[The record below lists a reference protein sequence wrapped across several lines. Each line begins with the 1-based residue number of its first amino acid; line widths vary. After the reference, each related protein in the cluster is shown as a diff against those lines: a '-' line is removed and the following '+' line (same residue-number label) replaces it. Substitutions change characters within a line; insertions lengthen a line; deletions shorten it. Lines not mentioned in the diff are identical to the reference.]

1 MDIGHV
7 LSLVL
12 FPCDTS
18 ASLNSFN
25 SFSYREPQ
33 FPLICLPVRGQ
44 FRWCV
49 RFQQA
54 YLFSLLFYTCIVSMS
69 LLFETCKTDQLLR
82 SCE

>member
-25 SFSYREPQ
+25 SFSITGATVS
-33 FPLICLPVRGQ
+33 FN
-44 FRWCV
+44 
-49 RFQQA
+49 
-54 YLFSLLFYTCIVSMS
+54 LFACARAV
-69 LLFETCKTDQLLR
+69 
-82 SCE
+82 